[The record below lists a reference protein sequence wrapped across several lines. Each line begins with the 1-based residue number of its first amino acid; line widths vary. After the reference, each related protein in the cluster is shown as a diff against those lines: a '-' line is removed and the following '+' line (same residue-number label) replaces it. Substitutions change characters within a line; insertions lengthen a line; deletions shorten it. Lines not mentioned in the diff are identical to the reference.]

1 MMDRRAFMK
10 LGGATVVATAA
21 TRARRAQASSLWPLP
36 QIGTCANTVEEYDAT
51 RAAAAHPLTW
61 DVMYQRTAEDFDVAT
76 ATALA
81 ARGVTHIVLTLE
93 MWLSGDYVLQRV
105 AAGEHDAN
113 LHRVGAQMQ
122 AWARSHPWVDVM
134 LRPLHEANGD
144 WYPWCFGNGKRR
156 NAMADFRPA
165 WWHLHRVWAAVAPD
179 VHLAWSPNIV
189 PTSGPDTLAQWYP
202 GNDHA
207 FRVMPDGYNR
217 SQSDGGWRTPEQLWD
232 RTLRE
237 LRSFVPMDKPI
248 VIGETATS
256 EPGRNAGTHDKAEW
270 MGDLGLWLR
279 GPARDRHVEALCWF
293 DRDLSATTNRNDWR
307 ADTSRESRDAFRAAV
322 RGLP

>member
-1 MMDRRAFMK
+1 MDRRSFIK
-10 LGGATVVATAA
+10 LGGAVAAVTALA
-21 TRARRAQASSLWPLP
+21 GTREARASSPWPLP
-36 QIGTCANTVEEYDAT
+36 ALGTCANTIEEYDAT
-51 RAAAAHPLTW
+51 RAAAGHPLTW

-81 ARGVTHIVLTLE
+81 DRGVTHLVLTLE
-93 MWLSGDYVLQRV
+93 MWLTGDYVLRRI
-105 AAGEHDAN
+105 AAGEHDDN
-113 LHRVGAQMQ
+113 LRRIGAQAQ
-122 AWARSHPWVDVM
+122 AWARRHPWVEVL

-156 NAMADFRPA
+156 NAMADFQPA
-165 WWHLHRVWAAVAPD
+165 WWHLHRVWREVAPG
-179 VHLAWSPNIV
+179 VELAWSPNGV
-189 PTSGPDTLAQWYP
+189 PTSGPDTLARWYP

-207 FRVMPDGYNR
+207 AIVMPDYYNR
-217 SQSDGGWRTPEQLWD
+217 SQSDGGWRQPEQLWD

-256 EPGRNAGTHDKAEW
+256 EPGRGAGTHDKVEW
-270 MGDLGLWLR
+270 MGDLRAWLW
-279 GPARDRHVEALCWF
+279 GPARDSHVEAMCWF
-293 DRDLSATTNRNDWR
+293 DRDLSATKNRNDWR
-307 ADTSRESRDAFRAAV
+307 FGTTRESRDAFRAAV